1 MNNRAVSV
9 LFFNSVTLAIKVI
22 KIEKEN
28 TMKNNLTTFN
38 FNNKHVRTQMID
50 GQPYF
55 CLSDA
60 CKVLELARG
69 RRSAVRLNEDG
80 VRKTSLGVITGKT
93 KDGKDATQDVEVIFI
108 NEPNL
113 YRLIFRSNK
122 PQAQAFADWVY
133 NEVLPSIRKTGA
145 YISPAQAELN
155 LQPIPYDITQ
165 DKQALKVIGGMMKR
179 CCSSAIR
186 EELSLAGDENTI
198 KFISLLLDSVANNRV
213 KSIMS
218 SRWDDIKHILTA

>member
-1 MNNRAVSV
+1 M
-9 LFFNSVTLAIKVI
+9 T
-22 KIEKEN
+22 
-28 TMKNNLTTFN
+28 NNLTTFN
-38 FNNKHVRTQMID
+38 FNNKNVRTQMID

-60 CKVLELARG
+60 CNVLELARG
-69 RRSAVRLNEDG
+69 YRSQARLDEKG
-80 VRKTSLGVITGKT
+80 VHKTYTLT
-93 KDGKDATQDVEVIFI
+93 KGGNQELLFI

-133 NEVLPSIRKTGA
+133 NDVLPSIRKTGA
-145 YISPAQAELN
+145 YISPAQAELA
-155 LQPIPYDITQ
+155 LQPVQYDITQ

-179 CCSSAIR
+179 CCASAVR
-186 EELSLAGDENTI
+186 EELSLAGEENTI
-198 KFISLLLDSVANNRV
+198 KFISLLLDSVVNNRV

>member
-1 MNNRAVSV
+1 M
-9 LFFNSVTLAIKVI
+9 T
-22 KIEKEN
+22 N
-28 TMKNNLTTFN
+28 TNLTTFN
-38 FNNKHVRTQMID
+38 FNTNTIRTQTID
-50 GQPYF
+50 GKPYF
-55 CLSDA
+55 CLTDC
-60 CKVLELARG
+60 CKALGIHNSRTTVKL
-69 RRSAVRLNEDG
+69 SEDG
-80 VRKTSLGVITGKT
+80 VGKTYIGVKTGK
-93 KDGKDATQDVEVIFI
+93 KADGTPAIQQVEMLFI

-133 NEVLPSIRKTGA
+133 NDVLPSIRKTGA
-145 YISPAQAELN
+145 YISPAQAELA
-155 LQPIPYDITQ
+155 LQPVQYDITQ

-179 CCSSAIR
+179 CCASAVR

-198 KFISLLLDSVANNRV
+198 KFISLLLDSIVNNRV

>member
-1 MNNRAVSV
+1 MN
-9 LFFNSVTLAIKVI
+9 
-22 KIEKEN
+22 
-28 TMKNNLTTFN
+28 NNLTTFN
-38 FNNKHVRTQMID
+38 FNSNTIRTQTIE

-55 CLSDA
+55 CMKDCCRALDLSPA
-60 CKVLELARG
+60 TK
-69 RRSAVRLNEDG
+69 SQVRLSEKG
-80 VRKTSLGVITGKT
+80 VLKTHTLT
-93 KDGKDATQDVEVIFI
+93 KGGNQELLFI

-155 LQPIPYDITQ
+155 LQPVPYDITQ

-198 KFISLLLDSVANNRV
+198 KFISLLLDSVVNQRV
-213 KSIMS
+213 KSVMS
-218 SRWDDIKHILTA
+218 SKWDDIKHLLTA